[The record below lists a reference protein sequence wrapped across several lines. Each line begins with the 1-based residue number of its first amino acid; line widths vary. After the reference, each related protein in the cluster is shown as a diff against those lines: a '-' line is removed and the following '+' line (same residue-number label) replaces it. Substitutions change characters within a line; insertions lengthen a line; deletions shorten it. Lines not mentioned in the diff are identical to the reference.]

1 MRTIVTINSNCNK
14 TEKFFKEYAS
24 HLKDWKDPE
33 NKSELVDKL
42 TTKVFSEVQPKIKG
56 KKNLALINEK
66 LKNCELLITFDEN
79 DMYFEVRIF
88 YDHIQTLKRLTSVVL
103 KSIQNDIQK
112 QKHIFEPTQIIIAEI
127 QLDNVLLEGM
137 YYNNRLA
144 LLKKIIFKDKKI
156 ETIFVFV
163 VFLFTVISLWYVW
176 VNFKNNDDTIWY
188 ELGSKSLAPFATST
202 ILTVINIWSYAIL
215 TYKNTNIV
223 WVE

>member
-1 MRTIVTINSNCNK
+1 MRTIVSINSNCTK
-14 TEKFFKEYAS
+14 TEKFFSEYSS
-24 HLKDWKDPE
+24 HLKDWKDPD

-56 KKNLALINEK
+56 KKNIALINEK

-79 DMYFEVRIF
+79 DEYFEVRIF

-103 KSIQNDIQK
+103 KTIQNYIQK
-112 QKHIFEPTQIIIAEI
+112 QKYTFKPTQIIIAEI
-127 QLDNVLLEGM
+127 QLDNILLEGK

-144 LLKKIIFKDKKI
+144 LLKKIIFKDKLI
-156 ETIFVFV
+156 ETIFVFF
-163 VFLFTVISLWYVW
+163 VFICTGFSFWYVFI
-176 VNFKNNDDTIWY
+176 NFKNNDDTIWY
-188 ELGSKSLAPFATST
+188 ELFSKSLAPFATST